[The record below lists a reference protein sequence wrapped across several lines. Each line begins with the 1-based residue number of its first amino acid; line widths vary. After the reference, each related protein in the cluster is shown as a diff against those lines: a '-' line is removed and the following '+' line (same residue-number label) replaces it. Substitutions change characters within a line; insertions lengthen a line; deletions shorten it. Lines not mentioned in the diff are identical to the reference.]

1 MLCADETAHVSE
13 LAHIDESTRGS
24 QIRVGPNSVIDSF
37 VRIKCAGGT
46 GDVSFGKRCYVN
58 SGTVIYSGNGLQV
71 GDDVLIAANCT
82 IAPVNHAYKSR
93 DIPIIDQRFDEG
105 KGGIV
110 IEDDV
115 WIGAN
120 SVIVDG
126 TIIRRGAVVGAS
138 SLVRGELKSYGIY
151 GGNPLRLLGE
161 RQ

>member
-1 MLCADETAHVSE
+1 MLYADETAQISE

-24 QIRVGPNSVIDSF
+24 QIRVGPDSVIDSF
-37 VRIKCAGGT
+37 VRIKCAGGA

-58 SGTVIYSGNGLQV
+58 SGTVVYSGNGLQV
-71 GDDVLIAANCT
+71 GNDVLIAANCT

-93 DIPIIDQRFDEG
+93 DTPIIDQRFDEG
-105 KGGIV
+105 KGGII

-120 SVIVDG
+120 SVIIDG
-126 TIIRRGAVVGAS
+126 AIIRRGAVVGAS

-151 GGNPLRLLGE
+151 AGNPLRLLGE